1 MNIYPDNLKLRELFT
16 KGGLM
21 LFTISRPP
29 AVYKGT
35 ITLSPVADCFQ
46 RRVVYMRE
54 YLYKGNDGREE

>member
-21 LFTISRPP
+21 LFTIHRPQ